1 MRVLQRRTFETW
13 RCRKRLP
20 WYTQKDLQPR
30 LLEDADFGLNA
41 PPRVHT
47 LERSGHAAIRLPHSL
62 QSTAAPTASTIR
74 AHSLLL
80 SIRSI
85 SRQMFLL
92 HRRRDAFQARNSIRG
107 FVVSTS
113 SKSIGT
119 AIPVIGTGFSKQQ
132 NLQISDAFADA
143 FMLAVDN
150 PASSGH
156 LTAHAM
162 SVAVSAAVKIN
173 KYTLVAERPKSK
185 TSNSSRHVY
194 GRISSRKDRRVH
206 YRL

>member
-119 AIPVIGTGFSKQQ
+119 AIPVIGTG
-132 NLQISDAFADA
+132 
-143 FMLAVDN
+143 MLAVDN